1 MKPSQHNTSLS
12 VATTL
17 AQVVDW
23 SQQLVQ
29 LHQRIAARFARSQP
43 RQRALAYL
51 KGLLSPMERKSSWQ
65 LAEHAREATPYGM
78 QHLLAD
84 AVWDAD
90 LLRDDLARV
99 GEQVLHA
106 IG

>member
-1 MKPSQHNTSLS
+1 MKSSQHNTSLS

-29 LHQRIAARFARSQP
+29 LHQRLAARFARCEP

-65 LAEHAREATPYGM
+65 LAEQAREATPYGM
-78 QHLLAD
+78 QRLLSQ
-84 AVWDAD
+84 AVCDVEG
-90 LLRDDLARV
+90 LRDDLRAYALSR
-99 GEQVLHA
+99 L
-106 IG
+106 